1 MPTSTRTHTFL
12 NSYGFI
18 AHSKIGM
25 LLGAGLKNKYLVEI
39 VGTFILVYAICSA
52 ATVYSGNVLLGIVG
66 LGQLQMIGV
75 GLVHAFVLTAIVY
88 AIGYRS
94 GAQVNPAVTIAL
106 LVTGKMHG
114 KEAALTIACQI
125 LGAVI
130 AAAVVYSMFGSDMAA
145 SVVLPKDGIAIRAL
159 ILETVMAFILVYV
172 VLATTRSKDFKIAP
186 LAGVA
191 IGFTLGFNFMLGGPI
206 SGGALNPARAFTPAL
221 IVWNFDYQ
229 WIYWVAPILGG
240 TIAAGLY
247 NGLHSDLDV
256 PSPKVEQMK

>member
-1 MPTSTRTHTFL
+1 MTVIFYKECRVAA
-12 NSYGFI
+12 G
-18 AHSKIGM
+18 SKSR
-25 LLGAGLKNKYLVEI
+25 YLFEI
-39 VGTFILVYAICSA
+39 VGTFIFVFAICSA
-52 ATVYSGNVLLGIVG
+52 ATVYSGPNKLVGIVG
-66 LGQLQMIGV
+66 LGQLAMAV
-75 GLVHAFVLTAIVY
+75 LGLIHAFVLTALVY
-88 AIGYRS
+88 AINARS
-94 GAQVNPAVTIAL
+94 GAQLNPAVTIAF
-106 LVTGKMHG
+106 LVSRKMRGKV
-114 KEAALTIACQI
+114 AALTIACQV

-130 AAAVVYSMFGSDMAA
+130 GAAVVYSMFGSEMAA
-145 SVVLPKDGIAIRAL
+145 SVVLPKDGNAIRAL

-206 SGGALNPARAFTPAL
+206 SGGAMNPARAFAPAL

-240 TIAAGLY
+240 IIAAGLY
-247 NGLHSDLDV
+247 KGLHSDSDI